1 MKEVFKDYSEY
12 YDLIYTGKKYDKEV
26 DYIDEIIQKNNPGA
40 KTILDLG
47 CGTGIHANL
56 LASKGYNVIGVDFS
70 EEMVD
75 IANKKKQTTYK
86 VNSDKL
92 IFLQHDIRSLDL
104 DTKFDVVISLF
115 HVFSYLTSN
124 EDFQLGINTINKH
137 LNISGGLAIFD
148 FWYGPG
154 VLTDLPTIRKKNFE
168 NEEMSVVRNA
178 VPEFYPNKNIVNVNY
193 NLDIYNKKIG
203 SNFNTKEIHSMR
215 YYFIPEIEMHLKAI
229 DFKSIYFYEW
239 LTFELPRLSTFATC
253 VIIER

>member
-56 LASKGYNVIGVDFS
+56 LASKGYNIIGVDFS
-70 EEMVD
+70 KEMVN
-75 IANKKKQTTYK
+75 IANKKKQTAYK
-86 VNSDKL
+86 RNSDKL

-104 DTKFDVVISLF
+104 GTKFDVVVSLF
-115 HVFSYLTSN
+115 HVFSYLTTN

-137 LNISGGLAIFD
+137 LNECGGIAIFD

-154 VLTDLPTIRKKNFE
+154 VLTELPTIRTKNFE
-168 NEEMSVVRNA
+168 NAEMSVVRNA
-178 VPEFYPNKNIVNVNY
+178 VPEFYPNKNIVKVNY
-193 NLDIYNKKIG
+193 NLDIYNKKTG
-203 SNFNTKEIHSMR
+203 TNFNTKETHSMR
-215 YYFIPEIEMHLKAI
+215 YYFIPEIEIQLKAL
-229 DFKSIYFYEW
+229 DFNELFFYEW
-239 LTFELPRLSTFATC
+239 ITFRSPVFSTFAAC
-253 VIIER
+253 AVVIR